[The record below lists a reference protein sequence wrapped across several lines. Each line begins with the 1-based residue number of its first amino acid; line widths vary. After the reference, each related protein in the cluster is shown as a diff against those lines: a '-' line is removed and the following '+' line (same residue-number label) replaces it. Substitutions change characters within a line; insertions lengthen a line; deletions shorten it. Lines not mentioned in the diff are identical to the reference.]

1 MSLKGLAYIHS
12 EDLAHGQTGMARPS
26 HNHVINKV
34 FDNFNEIRPT
44 REVLHMPQKRALKN
58 LLCGL
63 VVAGILAQPLVPKI
77 AGLAPGPFGSTAYAA
92 ETTANS
98 NSRQA
103 QGNQTSK
110 VALLLVLAVKEEN
123 PVKALELLQ
132 AAREELKR
140 ENINSENANRALAA
154 IDAIEA
160 KIRRKLPPAPA
171 PATTAVAPA
180 TGTPAPSASHLTGDL
195 PTVVGLNQ
203 TSTTNTSVSGVS
215 VPPMAEKE
223 IQALIAQN
231 PEVREALW
239 EIGQG
244 RLSRD
249 AANLDGIIKE
259 KTGKSLDEIDAE
271 EALAIAFGNQPGPF
285 YQLLER
291 LNLMN
296 LDVAKS
302 NLKLK
307 QEFDGVSIDVLADKI
322 IMDATKYSIPAGV
335 LQGVLADS
343 GMGGRF
349 LGISSEV
356 LMTFVINANLA
367 LRLSDLYGIEMNNSE
382 KEIIL
387 LVVFSIAKVAGQY
400 GTKAA
405 GAGGG
410 MPAILAKFGE
420 KLGHL
425 KAGGKPGEFVSY
437 LQRILKAPAMAKV
450 AGSAATEIMAIQT
463 APSGGAESDASKK
476 DTAKESPT
484 ETDPKKIAKAKS
496 ESLIR
501 NVAAKVNLVSLLKA
515 GLHGTRSAAETYG
528 LGQAA
533 KYIFKA
539 AHESKRA
546 IHNDNFRRFLMTPAG
561 EGFLKLM
568 VLSMNDGRIDL
579 IATNSQQASD
589 QKRKA
594 AFITNIARSGKAC
607 SAEDSAALAAAAK
620 SSASS
625 PAISSYTCKANPN
638 TSRFD
643 RLKKEMLT
651 FDEIPS
657 EYISDLRIVSREHRF
672 RMAELIIQMQFLDGD
687 RSPSEVQYFR
697 STVAKALG
705 VSEVQDLE
713 YFDRIHAFVV
723 DRGGLEPSVKHPAGF
738 KIRGTAD
745 PAPYD
750 MGQGYTP
757 PDSPQHSS
765 QYQGQSDGQGQKRD
779 GN

>member
-1 MSLKGLAYIHS
+1 
-12 EDLAHGQTGMARPS
+12 
-26 HNHVINKV
+26 
-34 FDNFNEIRPT
+34 
-44 REVLHMPQKRALKN
+44 MPQNRALS
-58 LLCGL
+58 LALSTL
-63 VVAGILAQPLVPKI
+63 IVAGIALQPY
-77 AGLAPGPFGSTAYAA
+77 ARAA
-92 ETTANS
+92 EPTSPQN
-98 NSRQA
+98 NSRSQA
-103 QGNQTSK
+103 NQPSK
-110 VALLLVLAVKEEN
+110 VALYLVLAVREEN
-123 PVKALELLQ
+123 PVKALEYLKL
-132 AAREELKR
+132 AREELKR
-140 ENINSENANRALAA
+140 ENLNQENTSRALAA
-154 IDAIEA
+154 IDSLEA
-160 KIRRKLPPAPA
+160 KIRKKMPVTVTPAV
-171 PATTAVAPA
+171 TAS
-180 TGTPAPSASHLTGDL
+180 GTPRPDSASPQLAGEL
-195 PTVVGLNQ
+195 PTVTALNNV
-203 TSTTNTSVSGVS
+203 TTTESNSGNL
-215 VPPMAEKE
+215 PTPQIPEKE
-223 IQALIAQN
+223 IQTLISQN
-231 PEVREALW
+231 PEIRDALW

-271 EALAIAFGNQPGPF
+271 EALAIATGNQPGPF

-291 LNLMN
+291 LNMMN
-296 LDVAKS
+296 LDVSKA

-382 KEIIL
+382 KEIVL

-400 GTKAA
+400 GTKVA
-405 GAGGG
+405 GVGGG
-410 MPAILAKFGE
+410 MSGILAKFGE
-420 KLGHL
+420 KLGQL
-425 KAGGKPGEFVSY
+425 KAGGRPGEFIAY
-437 LQRILKAPAMAKV
+437 LQKVLKAPAMAKV
-450 AGSAATEIMAIQT
+450 TGSAAAEIAALQAAQT
-463 APSGGAESDASKK
+463 APAPADADADKAAKK
-476 DTAKESPT
+476 DAPQ
-484 ETDPKKIAKAKS
+484 ETDPKKIAKVKS

-501 NVAAKVNLVSLLKA
+501 NVAAKVNLMSLFKA

-533 KYIFKA
+533 KYIFKS

-546 IHNDNFRRFLMTPAG
+546 IHNDNFRRFLMTPPG

-568 VLSMNDGRIDL
+568 VLSMNDGRMDV
-579 IATNSQQASD
+579 APSTVGQVSD
-589 QKRKA
+589 QNRKIE
-594 AFITNIARSGKAC
+594 FITNIARSAKVCGP
-607 SAEDSAALAAAAK
+607 EDLAVLAATSDRA
-620 SSASS
+620 ASS
-625 PAISSYTCKANPN
+625 PAISSIAAYTCKANPN
-638 TSRFD
+638 TGRFE
-643 RLKKEMLT
+643 RLKKEFLT
-651 FDEIPS
+651 FNEIPN
-657 EYISDLRIVSREHRF
+657 EYISDLRIASREHRF

-687 RSPSEVQYFR
+687 RSPGEVQFFR

-705 VSEVQDLE
+705 VTEVQDVE
-713 YFDRIHAFVV
+713 YFDRIHAFIV
-723 DRGGLEPSVKHPAGF
+723 DRGGLETSAKHPAGF

-765 QYQGQSDGQGQKRD
+765 QLTGDKPTTPSAGPR
-779 GN
+779 

>member
-1 MSLKGLAYIHS
+1 
-12 EDLAHGQTGMARPS
+12 
-26 HNHVINKV
+26 
-34 FDNFNEIRPT
+34 
-44 REVLHMPQKRALKN
+44 MPQKRALN
-58 LLCGL
+58 SIISGLL
-63 VVAGILAQPLVPKI
+63 VMGILMQPIL
-77 AGLAPGPFGSTAYAA
+77 GLAPAPFANVANAA
-92 ETTANS
+92 EAIN
-98 NSRQA
+98 QA
-103 QGNQTSK
+103 SK
-110 VALLLVLAVKEEN
+110 VALLLVLAVREEN
-123 PVKALELLQ
+123 PAKALELLR

-140 ENINSENANRALAA
+140 ENLKSENAVRAMAA

-160 KIRRKLPPAPA
+160 KIRRRLPAPVIAPA
-171 PATTAVAPA
+171 PAATPAAAALAAPPASAASASSPSLFAAPA
-180 TGTPAPSASHLTGDL
+180 ATSGSQPVGDL
-195 PTVVGLNQ
+195 PTIASLNQ
-203 TSTTNTSVSGVS
+203 TGSNSANISALPLG
-215 VPPMAEKE
+215 EKE

-244 RLSRD
+244 RISRD

-296 LDVAKS
+296 LDIAKS

-405 GAGGG
+405 AAGGG
-410 MPAILAKFGE
+410 MPGILAKFGE
-420 KLGHL
+420 KLGQL

-437 LQRILKAPAMAKV
+437 LQRILKTPAMAKV

-463 APSGGAESDASKK
+463 SVDSDSNKAGTDKAK
-476 DTAKESPT
+476 DAAKDAQT

-501 NVAAKVNLVSLLKA
+501 NVAAKVNLMSLLKA

-579 IATNSQQASD
+579 VGGNSAHAAD

-594 AFITNIARSGKAC
+594 AFIANIARSGKSC
-607 SAEDSAALAAAAK
+607 SAEDNSALAAAPK
-620 SSASS
+620 GSASI

-638 TSRFD
+638 TSRFE

-651 FDEIPS
+651 FDEIPN

-687 RSPSEVQYFR
+687 RSPAEVQYFR
-697 STVAKALG
+697 TTVTKALG
-705 VSEVQDLE
+705 VTEVQDLE
-713 YFDRIHAFVV
+713 YFDRIHAFIV
-723 DRGGLEPSVKHPAGF
+723 DRGGLEISSKHPAGF

-745 PAPYD
+745 PAPYE
-750 MGQGYTP
+750 MAQGYTP
-757 PDSPQHSS
+757 PDSPQHPS
-765 QYQGQSDGQGQKRD
+765 QYLGEKPSTAAGPGPR
-779 GN
+779 

>member
-1 MSLKGLAYIHS
+1 
-12 EDLAHGQTGMARPS
+12 
-26 HNHVINKV
+26 
-34 FDNFNEIRPT
+34 
-44 REVLHMPQKRALKN
+44 MPQKRALKSIIS
-58 LLCGL
+58 GL
-63 VVAGILAQPLVPKI
+63 IVAAIVAQPI
-77 AGLAPGPFGSTAYAA
+77 AGLMPAAFQNVANAA
-92 ETTANS
+92 ESAK
-98 NSRQA
+98 
-103 QGNQTSK
+103 QTSK
-110 VALLLVLAVKEEN
+110 VALLLVLAVREEN
-123 PVKALELLQ
+123 PMKALEILK
-132 AAREELKR
+132 AAREELKS
-140 ENINSENANRALAA
+140 ENLKSENAGRAMAA

-160 KIRRKLPPAPA
+160 KIRRRLPAPIAASADSA
-171 PATTAVAPA
+171 PNPSLLVAPITA
-180 TGTPAPSASHLTGDL
+180 TQPAGEL
-195 PTVVGLNQ
+195 PTIASLN
-203 TSTTNTSVSGVS
+203 NTGAGSANISALPLG
-215 VPPMAEKE
+215 EKE
-223 IQALIAQN
+223 IQTLIAQN

-249 AANLDGIIKE
+249 AANLDGIIKD
-259 KTGKSLDEIDAE
+259 KTGKSLNELDAE

-307 QEFDGVSIDVLADKI
+307 QEFDGVSIDVLANKI

-405 GAGGG
+405 AAGGG
-410 MPAILAKFGE
+410 MPGILAKFGE
-420 KLGHL
+420 KLGQL
-425 KAGGKPGEFVSY
+425 KAGGKPGEFVAY

-463 APSGGAESDASKK
+463 SVDSDADKSGADRATDKVK
-476 DTAKESPT
+476 DPAKDAPV

-501 NVAAKVNLVSLLKA
+501 NVAAKVNLMSLLKA

-568 VLSMNDGRIDL
+568 VLSMNDGRMDL
-579 IATNSQQASD
+579 VTSNSNQATD

-594 AFITNIARSGKAC
+594 AFIANIARSGKSC
-607 SAEDSAALAAAAK
+607 SVEDNSALAAASNGSTA
-620 SSASS
+620 S

-638 TSRFD
+638 TARFD

-651 FDEIPS
+651 FDEIPN

-687 RSPSEVQYFR
+687 RSPAEVQFFR
-697 STVAKALG
+697 TTVAKALG
-705 VSEVQDLE
+705 VTEVQDLE
-713 YFDRIHAFVV
+713 YFDRIHAFIV
-723 DRGGLEPSVKHPAGF
+723 DRGGLEVSQKHPAGF

-745 PAPYD
+745 PVPYD

-757 PDSPQHSS
+757 PDSPQHPS
-765 QYQGQSDGQGQKRD
+765 QYLGDKPSSATGTGPK
-779 GN
+779 